1 MYLLGPVILLILFYY
16 GFDIVKNAMTYFSK
30 TNNYYLAIGNPWFY
44 GLVGVNIII
53 TIFVIYFYYKKNG
66 VGSIGET
73 GNQGMQGKKGP
84 SGNSCYFSKCY

>member
-1 MYLLGPVILLILFYY
+1 MYIVGFVVLLILIYY

-53 TIFVIYFYYKKNG
+53 TIFVIYYYNQKSEL
-66 VGSIGET
+66 GSIGET
-73 GNQGMQGKKGP
+73 GEPGMQGKKGQ
-84 SGNSCYFSKCY
+84 SGNPCYFRSCY